1 MTKNEFIQLS
11 SLNVGSKI
19 VTNRGS
25 VRELAEFVE
34 NQMGFGMRFRGIDS
48 KSGTYNSI
56 NKYIYLSE
64 INSLLEYLHLNKKV
78 TFHDVA
84 NFVNAN
90 TKGGCVTLVTV
101 EIVVNYLKFAIV
113 NYESKIIY
121 LKNE

>member
-64 INSLLEYLHLNKKV
+64 INSLLEYLHLNKKM
-78 TFHDVA
+78 TFHDVS

-90 TKGGCVTLVTV
+90 TKGGCVTHVTV
-101 EIVVNYLKFAIV
+101 EIVVNYLKYAIV